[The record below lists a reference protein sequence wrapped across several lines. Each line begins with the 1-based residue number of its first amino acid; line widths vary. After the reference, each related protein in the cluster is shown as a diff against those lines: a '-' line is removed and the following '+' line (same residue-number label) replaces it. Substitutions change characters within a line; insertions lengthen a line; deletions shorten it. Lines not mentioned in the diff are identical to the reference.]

1 MPPSPLSPQV
11 SIVVPLYNGADRIE
25 RALDSVRAQT
35 HADWELFVVDDCSSD
50 AGPEIVRDYISRTAD
65 HRITLVVQ
73 AENRGPSAVR
83 NDGVRM
89 ACGQFIMFLDCD
101 DELLPGALT
110 HLLGLA
116 AGGPVDIVGGAHIA
130 RTDSGRLSPR
140 PDSQTGSMT
149 GVEAVQGL
157 LQERIWNYT
166 HGKIYSRQLLQS
178 VSFREDIRR
187 YEDIIFNACAFSYS
201 KQVVLSPEPVHVYSI
216 NGQSTTWTQRLTA
229 DFVHDTEA
237 YIREGL
243 NPDVAPQVSGKSWRT
258 MRATLAVVVLSN
270 AIAGDAEPAVLRE
283 LRRVLRRNV
292 KMTDLPDVVRTAP
305 LIGISAL
312 VARVAPRTYA
322 WLYRRYVARTYEL
335 GA

>member
-11 SIVVPLYNGADRIE
+11 SIVVPLYNGAHRIE

-50 AGPEIVRDYISRTAD
+50 AGPDTVRDYISRTAD
-65 HRITLVVQ
+65 RRINLVVQ

-83 NDGVRM
+83 NDGVRR
-89 ACGQFIMFLDCD
+89 ASGEFIMFLDCD
-101 DELLPGALT
+101 DELLPDALA

-116 AGGPVDIVGGAHIA
+116 EGTPADVVGGAHIA

-149 GVEAVQGL
+149 GLDAVQGL

-166 HGKIYSRQLLQS
+166 HGKLYSRRLLQS

-201 KQVVLSPEPVHVYSI
+201 ERVVLSAEPVHIYSI

-237 YIREGL
+237 HIREGL
-243 NPDVAPQVSGKSWRT
+243 NPEIAPKVTAQSWRT

-270 AIAGDAEPAVLRE
+270 AIAGNAEPDVLGE
-283 LRRVLRRNV
+283 LRGVLRRNV
-292 KMTDLPDVVRTAP
+292 KITDLPDVVRTAP
-305 LIGISAL
+305 MIGVSAF
-312 VARVAPRTYA
+312 VARLAPAIYA

>member
-11 SIVVPLYNGADRIE
+11 SIVVPLYNGAHHIE

-35 HADWELFVVDDCSSD
+35 QADWELIVVDDCSSD
-50 AGPEIVRDYISRTAD
+50 AGPETVRDYISRTAD
-65 HRITLVVQ
+65 QRITLVAQ
-73 AENRGPSAVR
+73 KENRGPSAVR
-83 NDGVRM
+83 NDGVRL
-89 ACGQFIMFLDCD
+89 ATGHFIMFLDCD

-110 HLLGLA
+110 HLLELA
-116 AGGPVDIVGGAHIA
+116 AGQSVDIAGGAHIA

-149 GVEAVQGL
+149 GLEAVQGL

-166 HGKIYSRQLLQS
+166 HGKLYSRQLLQT

-201 KQVVLSPEPVHVYSI
+201 QKVVLSAEPVHLYSI

-237 YIREGL
+237 HIREGL
-243 NPDVAPQVSGKSWRT
+243 NPGVAAKVSERSWRT

-270 AIAGDAEPAVLRE
+270 AIAGNAEPAVLSE
-283 LRRVLRRNV
+283 LRGVLRRNV
-292 KMTDLPDVVRTAP
+292 KMTDLPDIVRTAP
-305 LIGISAL
+305 MIGISAL
-312 VARVAPRTYA
+312 VAGAVPRIYA